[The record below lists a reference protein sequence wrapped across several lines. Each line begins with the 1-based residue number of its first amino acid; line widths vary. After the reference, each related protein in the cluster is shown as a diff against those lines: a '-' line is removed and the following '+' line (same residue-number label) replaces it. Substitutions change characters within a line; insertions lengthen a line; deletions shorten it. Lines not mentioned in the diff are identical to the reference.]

1 MDNLDSIKQNLS
13 SELRRG
19 TLLLIVLG
27 ALDQAQYGYSLIQ
40 HLDALGIKIEQNT
53 LYPLLRRLEKQGLVD
68 SEWMVGESRP
78 RRYYKIN
85 ENGRMIRKHLLQEWT
100 SIHQILIKQ
109 DQRLEENHEGL
120 D

>member
-1 MDNLDSIKQNLS
+1 MENLESLKQNLS

-19 TLLLIVLG
+19 TLLLMVLS
-27 ALDQAQYGYSLIQ
+27 ALREAQYGYSLIQ
-40 HLDALGIKIEQNT
+40 HLADIGMKVEQNT

-68 SEWMVGESRP
+68 SEWVVGESRP

-85 ENGRMIRKHLLQEWT
+85 ESGIEIRAHLLLEWEN
-100 SIHQILIKQ
+100 INQILIKQ
-109 DQRLEENHEGL
+109 DQGLEEKNEKL